1 MRILRIKNA
10 KFSGDCFEMS
20 TNINREIFKSTWV
33 YLQWDSK
40 WNMMFLKLSKE
51 MGNVLSDCINPKN
64 QVVYKSTPRFHNLLK
79 NTNHRHI
86 LLTVTRHYDSSIF
99 KEICKKI
106 IQKTIFPVYSGS
118 LKVNDRCTDTFCKKR
133 SIF

>member
-1 MRILRIKNA
+1 
-10 KFSGDCFEMS
+10 
-20 TNINREIFKSTWV
+20 
-33 YLQWDSK
+33 
-40 WNMMFLKLSKE
+40 MFLKLSKE
-51 MGNVLSDCINPKN
+51 MGNVLFDCINPKN

-86 LLTVTRHYDSSIF
+86 LLTVTRHYDFSIF

-106 IQKTIFPVYSGS
+106 IQKTIFLVYSGS
-118 LKVNDRCTDTFCKKR
+118 LKVNDRCTDRFCNKR

>member
-1 MRILRIKNA
+1 MKHDVFKNIKRNG
-10 KFSGDCFEMS
+10 KFLF
-20 TNINREIFKSTWV
+20 
-33 YLQWDSK
+33 
-40 WNMMFLKLSKE
+40 
-51 MGNVLSDCINPKN
+51 DCINRKN

-86 LLTVTRHYDSSIF
+86 LLTVTHHYDSSIF

-106 IQKTIFPVYSGS
+106 IQKTIFLVYSGS
-118 LKVNDRCTDTFCKKR
+118 LKVNGRCADTFRNKR